1 MGRGVN
7 PSFQENQLMTYPGYR
22 MICAK
27 DFGNYLLLEFK
38 LNELD
43 IKTTPKIWEK
53 INKLLGG
60 VEYSDVILDL
70 HNIYYIDSMGLNILI
85 SLSKK
90 LLVKKSELI
99 VLCNSIKILQ
109 LFDIVRLDAYIKIFP
124 TIDDAK
130 AYLLSKISF

>member
-1 MGRGVN
+1 
-7 PSFQENQLMTYPGYR
+7 
-22 MICAK
+22 MIFAK

-53 INKLLGG
+53 INKLLAG
-60 VEYSDVILDL
+60 VDYSDVILDL

-90 LLVKKSELI
+90 LITKKSELLVI
-99 VLCNSIKILQ
+99 CNSIKILQ
-109 LFDIVRLDAYIKIFP
+109 LFDIIRLDAYIKIFP
-124 TIDDAK
+124 SIDDAK
-130 AYLLSKISF
+130 AYLLSKINF